1 MITSTANPQVKQ
13 LVQWQSEAKA
23 RRRDGVFVVEGVKM
37 LEEAPADRIRDI
49 YLTEELEQR
58 LWDGKSEREKA
69 LWSKIK
75 QNGYETLS
83 FEVMKKAADTQT
95 PQGVLA
101 VLERPVY
108 EKEEMLAVKNGFF
121 LVLEDLQDPGNLGT
135 IIRTGEG
142 AGVNGVFCPKIR
154 WIFSIPRQSAPP
166 WVPSTGCLFCM
177 WKVLR
182 TCFWR

>member
-69 LWSKIK
+69 LWIKITK
-75 QNGYETLS
+75 N
-83 FEVMKKAADTQT
+83 
-95 PQGVLA
+95 
-101 VLERPVY
+101 VY
-108 EKEEMLAVKNGFF
+108 
-121 LVLEDLQDPGNLGT
+121 
-135 IIRTGEG
+135 
-142 AGVNGVFCPKIR
+142 
-154 WIFSIPRQSAPP
+154 
-166 WVPSTGCLFCM
+166 
-177 WKVLR
+177 
-182 TCFWR
+182 